1 MIEKKYM
8 RILFLLYLLMIL
20 RFIVFKYPIVQLR
33 DIALTWSRDVIWE
46 GLYKANFEFFRTI
59 KLYTRYWSYKEI
71 NSFANLIGNI
81 LAFIPLSYMLP
92 RVYKPAQ
99 KFLICM
105 FLSFLVV
112 LGIELFQLLTSF
124 GVFDVDDIILNMSGA
139 FIGYLCYLFMKAIFK
154 KKNI

>member
-59 KLYTRYWSYKEI
+59 KLYTKYWSYKEI

-92 RVYKPAQ
+92 RVYKPAK

-112 LGIELFQLLTSF
+112 LGIELFQLLTAF

-139 FIGYLCYLFMKAIFK
+139 LIGYLCYLIMRTIFNK
-154 KKNI
+154 K

>member
-59 KLYTRYWSYKEI
+59 KLYTKYWSYKEI
-71 NSFANLIGNI
+71 NSFANLIGNV

-92 RVYKPAQ
+92 RVYKPAK

-112 LGIELFQLLTSF
+112 LGIELFQLLTAF

-139 FIGYLCYLFMKAIFK
+139 LVGYLCYLLMRAIFNK
-154 KKNI
+154 KT

>member
-59 KLYTRYWSYKEI
+59 KLYTKYWSYKEI

-92 RVYKPAQ
+92 RVYKPAK

-112 LGIELFQLLTSF
+112 LGIELFQLLTAF

-139 FIGYLCYLFMKAIFK
+139 LIGYLCYLLMRAIFNK
-154 KKNI
+154 KA

>member
-59 KLYTRYWSYKEI
+59 KLYTKYWSYKEI

-92 RVYKPAQ
+92 RVYKPAK
-99 KFLICM
+99 KFMICM

-112 LGIELFQLLTSF
+112 LGIELFQLLTAF

-139 FIGYLCYLFMKAIFK
+139 LIGYLCYLLMRTIFNK
-154 KKNI
+154 KT

>member
-8 RILFLLYLLMIL
+8 RILFLLYLLMKI
-20 RFIVFKYPIVQLR
+20 RFILIKYPIVQLS

-59 KLYTRYWSYKEI
+59 KLYTKYWSYKEI

-92 RVYKPAQ
+92 RVYKPAK
-99 KFLICM
+99 KFMICM

-112 LGIELFQLLTSF
+112 LGIELFQLLTAF

-139 FIGYLCYLFMKAIFK
+139 LIGYLCYLLMRTIFNK
-154 KKNI
+154 KT